1 MGIKYFF
8 TWFKNHFAKDMLK
21 LRRGQKFNDIHV
33 SVDNLMIDMNGVFH
47 NSTQKI
53 YEYGNCKPPPRILHG
68 HQPRRQGGFQLQLKV
83 FEDVCRTIEQIFS
96 LVEPLKRLIL
106 CVDGPAPQ
114 SKQNQQRQRRFRA
127 AAEKDDNEFASFDS
141 NCLTPGTKFMDYLT
155 KYIDWYIRKRISED
169 SRWQN
174 IEIILSNEKASG
186 EGEHKCQKI
195 GTPILLYNG
204 MIKKVEDIQVGD
216 QVIGDDGTVRNIL
229 SIVSGE
235 DEMFEIIQNNGDNY
249 TVNRNHILTLKIADH
264 KHIYWNEKDGDW
276 IVGWYNRVTNRYQRR
291 GFCGLREGE
300 TTMDDTD
307 TTCIECKK
315 SYTTRENYSKH
326 MKNVHS
332 IIVPKMNTYRRTTVK
347 TKDEAYIDALQFI
360 ETIQGDNILD
370 ISVIEYLKLP
380 RNTQR
385 KLYGFRCSGVSW
397 DKKDVDIDPY
407 LLGLWLGDG
416 VSTQPI
422 ICTID
427 SEIVEYLEKYCEDNG
442 FELTHNDKYIYRIC
456 DRSQRPSRIISA
468 FQSYNLIQNK
478 HIPIE
483 YKVNDEDTRLKILA
497 GIIDTDGNVTKGG
510 RLIRISQC
518 LEHEQLVN
526 DIVYLSRSLG
536 FCTNVRKEKCVQSY
550 QSEKKVGICYQITL
564 SGDLEKIP
572 ILLPRKKCLSPP
584 VPGKNGR
591 SILVDKFRTSIKV
604 LPVGRDKYYGFNTD
618 GNHRYLLG
626 DFTVTHNCL
635 SYIRYYG
642 VPTDSYCIH
651 GLDADLIMLAMGTHV
666 PNFYILREDLY
677 DRSNEFFCIRIG
689 NVRSTLAELMRWEC
703 ERHVFDPETAI
714 DDFIFICFMVGNDFL
729 PHVPSLEIIERGI
742 EIMIDVYKQVGN
754 TGGHLTEN
762 VSGNIRFIPD
772 TLAMFLNIISGY
784 EKSILED
791 KLSRKKSF
799 FPDALLENCS
809 VRNNDR
815 YELDIDKYRND
826 YCIASFP
833 EDVSIEQICHEY
845 LEGLQWVLSYYTR
858 GVPNWKWQFP
868 YHYAPPTSVLV
879 DHIRTFT
886 FPNYGR
892 TIPATPFQQLLSVL
906 PPKSAQLIPH
916 PLNLLLT
923 SEDSPLRGICPDNFE
938 VDLAGKRKEWEG
950 IVLLPMVDFPVVN
963 EAYLGK
969 INEVD
974 QRDSKRNVSGRSF
987 VYVYTPNSNSVFK
1000 SYYGDIQECK
1010 VKTTMID
1017 L

>member
-1 MGIKYFF
+1 MYIHIQKTEIDIKKKLLNIKIKMGIKYFF
-8 TWFKNHFAKDMLK
+8 TWFKDHFAKDMLK

-53 YEYGNCKPPPRILHG
+53 YEYGNCKPPPRMLHSR
-68 HQPRRQGGFQLQLKV
+68 QPRRQGGFQLQLKV

-186 EGEHKCQKI
+186 EGEHK
-195 GTPILLYNG
+195 
-204 MIKKVEDIQVGD
+204 
-216 QVIGDDGTVRNIL
+216 
-229 SIVSGE
+229 
-235 DEMFEIIQNNGDNY
+235 IIN
-249 TVNRNHILTLKIADH
+249 
-264 KHIYWNEKDGDW
+264 
-276 IVGWYNRVTNRYQRR
+276 
-291 GFCGLREGE
+291 
-300 TTMDDTD
+300 
-307 TTCIECKK
+307 
-315 SYTTRENYSKH
+315 
-326 MKNVHS
+326 
-332 IIVPKMNTYRRTTVK
+332 
-347 TKDEAYIDALQFI
+347 
-360 ETIQGDNILD
+360 
-370 ISVIEYLKLP
+370 
-380 RNTQR
+380 
-385 KLYGFRCSGVSW
+385 
-397 DKKDVDIDPY
+397 
-407 LLGLWLGDG
+407 
-416 VSTQPI
+416 
-422 ICTID
+422 
-427 SEIVEYLEKYCEDNG
+427 
-442 FELTHNDKYIYRIC
+442 
-456 DRSQRPSRIISA
+456 
-468 FQSYNLIQNK
+468 
-478 HIPIE
+478 
-483 YKVNDEDTRLKILA
+483 
-497 GIIDTDGNVTKGG
+497 
-510 RLIRISQC
+510 
-518 LEHEQLVN
+518 
-526 DIVYLSRSLG
+526 
-536 FCTNVRKEKCVQSY
+536 
-550 QSEKKVGICYQITL
+550 
-564 SGDLEKIP
+564 
-572 ILLPRKKCLSPP
+572 
-584 VPGKNGR
+584 
-591 SILVDKFRTSIKV
+591 
-604 LPVGRDKYYGFNTD
+604 
-618 GNHRYLLG
+618 
-626 DFTVTHNCL
+626 
-635 SYIRYYG
+635 YIRYYG

-689 NVRSTLAELMRWEC
+689 NVRGTLAELMRWEC
-703 ERHVFDPETAI
+703 EGHVFDPETAI
-714 DDFIFICFMVGNDFL
+714 NDFIFICFMVGNDFL

-754 TGGHLTEN
+754 TGGHMTEN
-762 VSGNIRFIPD
+762 VSCNIRYIPD

-799 FPDALLENCS
+799 FPDPLLENCS
-809 VRNNDR
+809 VQNKDR

-868 YHYAPPTSVLV
+868 YHYAPPASVLV

-906 PPKSAQLIPH
+906 PPKSSQLIPH

-974 QRDSKRNVSGRSF
+974 QRDNKRNVSGRSF